1 MKNKTKLL
9 IDFSRVESISVDC
22 LLKSLVRVGI
32 LTTLMKESFPYD
44 ARVSVTFADNGYI
57 HKLNREYR
65 GVDRHTDVLSFPL
78 YEDGDFCAEECVP
91 YAELGDIVL
100 SLERAYEQAKEIGT
114 HPLREVVFLTVHST
128 LHLLGYDHERS
139 EEDDALQCERQR
151 VIMKYID
158 EQINFEELKT
168 Q

>member
-1 MKNKTKLL
+1 MKSKGKLF
-9 IDFSRVESISVDC
+9 IDFSRVKGAKVDC
-22 LLKSLVRVGI
+22 RLKSLVRVGI

-44 ARVSVTFADNGYI
+44 ARVSVTFADNAYI
-57 HKLNREYR
+57 HTLNREYR

-78 YEDGDFCAEECVP
+78 YEDGNFVHEECVP

-100 SLERAYEQAKEIGT
+100 SLERAYEQAGEIGT
-114 HPLREVVFLTVHST
+114 NPLREVVFLSVHST

-158 EQINFEELKT
+158 EQIHFEELDA